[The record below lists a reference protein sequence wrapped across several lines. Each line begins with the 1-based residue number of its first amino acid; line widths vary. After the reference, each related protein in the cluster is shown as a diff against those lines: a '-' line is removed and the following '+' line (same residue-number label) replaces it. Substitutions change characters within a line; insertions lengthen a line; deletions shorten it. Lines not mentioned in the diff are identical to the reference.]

1 MAWIIAG
8 MDIIFA
14 CYLCRKTFLTTVR
27 DALNILTSWPL
38 FIADIIFVS
47 LSSSP
52 LVLNTS
58 AASAELA
65 LRLGLALV
73 DDWSEQV
80 NQLHVFYEAD
90 RLVVGLSP
98 VNREHPVAVDFVL
111 AQRNRHPGK
120 ELLIK
125 AVGGS
130 RNRASVLDAT
140 AGLGRDSFVM
150 ASNGCTVTM
159 CERMPVVAAL
169 LADGLR
175 RAERSE
181 ECYEIASRM
190 RLHELAAA
198 DYLTSL
204 AAEDCPDVVYLDPM
218 FPVSGKSALVKKEM
232 RLFHS
237 LVGLDEDSGDLLD
250 LALQRA
256 KHRVV
261 VKRPPKAPYLA
272 ERKPQLSVA
281 GKAVRFDIYPLK
293 AFPK

>member
-1 MAWIIAG
+1 MNTA
-8 MDIIFA
+8 
-14 CYLCRKTFLTTVR
+14 
-27 DALNILTSWPL
+27 
-38 FIADIIFVS
+38 
-47 LSSSP
+47 SP
-52 LVLNTS
+52 PIVLNTGGNSS
-58 AASAELA
+58 ALA
-65 LRLGLALV
+65 QRLGLRMV
-73 DDWSEQV
+73 DDWVEQADQV
-80 NQLHVFYEAD
+80 YVFFDDD

-98 VNREHPVAVDFVL
+98 VNREHPVAVDFEL
-111 AQRNRHPGK
+111 ALRNRHPGK

-130 RNRASVLDAT
+130 RNRAAVLDAT
-140 AGLGRDSFVM
+140 AGLGRDSFLM
-150 ASNGCTVTM
+150 ASHGCSVTM

-175 RAERSE
+175 RAQRVED
-181 ECYEIASRM
+181 CVEIASRM
-190 RLHELAAA
+190 RLHEGSAVEYLLNLA
-198 DYLTSL
+198 
-204 AAEDCPDVVYLDPM
+204 EVDCPDVVYLDPM

-237 LVGLDEDSGDLLD
+237 LVGLDEDSAALLD

-256 KHRVV
+256 RHRVV

-272 ERKPQLSVA
+272 ERQPQLSIA